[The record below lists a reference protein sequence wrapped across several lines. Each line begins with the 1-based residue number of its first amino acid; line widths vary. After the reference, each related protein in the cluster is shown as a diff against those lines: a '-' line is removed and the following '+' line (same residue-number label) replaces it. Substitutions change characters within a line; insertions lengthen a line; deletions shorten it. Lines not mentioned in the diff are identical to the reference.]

1 MEAQLQQPDM
11 AHDPSPRPKM
21 GPSVEVMPKAK
32 RRRFSEAYKLR
43 IVEEVD
49 QNPGQT
55 GAILRREGLYS
66 SHLTTWRQAR
76 RDGSLKALAP
86 KKRGRKGKSAEAR
99 EIEKL
104 QKENARLQRELD
116 KAQVLIDAQKKLA
129 ALLGVTLPKMVEMN
143 NEERE

>member
-1 MEAQLQQPDM
+1 
-11 AHDPSPRPKM
+11 
-21 GPSVEVMPKAK
+21 MPKAK
-32 RRRFSEAYKLR
+32 RRKFSEAYKLR
-43 IVEEVD
+43 ILEEVD
-49 QNPGQT
+49 QNPGKT

-66 SHLTTWRQAR
+66 SHLSTWRQAR

-104 QKENARLQRELD
+104 QKENARLQRELA

-129 ALLGVTLPKMVEMN
+129 DLLGVTLPKIAETN
-143 NEERE
+143 SEERE